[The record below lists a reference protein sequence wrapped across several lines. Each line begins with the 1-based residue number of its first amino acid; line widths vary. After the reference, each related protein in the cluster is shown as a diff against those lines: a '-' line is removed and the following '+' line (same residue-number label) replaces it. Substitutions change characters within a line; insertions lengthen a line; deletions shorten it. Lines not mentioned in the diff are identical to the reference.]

1 MTGASGF
8 IATHVCKLAAEQTH
22 SVRGTV
28 RSLHNACKIE
38 PLRAAVPQ
46 IELFEADLLSDEGWS
61 EAMQGCEYVFHV
73 ASPFPLHAPADEND
87 LLRPAVEGTLR
98 VLRAAVAE
106 ASVKRV
112 IVTSSVVAISA
123 GHAATATLPASPS
136 AGKRWSEE
144 DWSRSEGCEP
154 YPKSK
159 TLAEQAAWNFIIE
172 QQPPG
177 RNLELVT
184 INPSFVLGPTLT
196 KVEGSS
202 TSVIARILRADMPM
216 VPHIQLNCVDVRDVA
231 RAHILAM
238 EKPVAGQRFLLNGFD
253 VWLPEI
259 SRVLKDRFEKDG
271 YSPSTLIAP
280 YWLLWL
286 VSFFDKTVGVAVSAL
301 EGRSEH
307 SSSKRFQ

>member
-38 PLRAAVPQ
+38 PLRAAVPH

-112 IVTSSVVAISA
+112 IVTSSVTAISA
-123 GHAATATLPASPS
+123 GHAATATLPVAASTAGVWRVRRLFLMVGTSANGCRYTRGLFCTNGFDQGCAVDDDAPIDATVNMPSATSPS
-136 AGKRWSEE
+136 A
-144 DWSRSEGCEP
+144 
-154 YPKSK
+154 
-159 TLAEQAAWNFIIE
+159 AE
-172 QQPPG
+172 
-177 RNLELVT
+177 RL
-184 INPSFVLGPTLT
+184 
-196 KVEGSS
+196 
-202 TSVIARILRADMPM
+202 
-216 VPHIQLNCVDVRDVA
+216 
-231 RAHILAM
+231 
-238 EKPVAGQRFLLNGFD
+238 
-253 VWLPEI
+253 
-259 SRVLKDRFEKDG
+259 
-271 YSPSTLIAP
+271 
-280 YWLLWL
+280 
-286 VSFFDKTVGVAVSAL
+286 
-301 EGRSEH
+301 
-307 SSSKRFQ
+307 